1 MHWHV
6 RGAQVAFRFNG
17 LAKWLKA
24 GLTFW
29 WFDHNW
35 GFSIPPPFVNTS
47 HTSGVWEGLDNAAW
61 GSHVYYSVVAAV
73 DRARAPANRT
83 LFSRPM
89 ALTKFG
95 LPDWRPGMTYE
106 GAAESPAQHRYP
118 VWWTGDGVNLQASIE
133 TMVDAGVH
141 GFKPF
146 VHSDCGGDYRSS
158 SPGDLLRWTAHCAFG
173 SILRFHGADHRPWTY
188 GAAAE
193 ATVKSY
199 LDMRYKLLPSLI
211 AAGQQATADG
221 TPLVARCDLLWP
233 AHPEAA
239 SNLQYLFLNE
249 TLVAPIYDSTHNL
262 TTRPVWIPPGRW
274 ADAWN
279 GSLVTGPASLSVTLP
294 YERVPMWHKADGG
307 LVLAVD
313 EPATRVAD
321 QDWSTITLHAFPA
334 LDAMLTTRKTLHER
348 GGDAAPTR
356 LVMSTFGD
364 GRTVRLQISRCEVA
378 PADDAVATARGW
390 RLRLQLPPTATA
402 ATTLTATIDGTAAA
416 HALLLPL
423 AGEATPFGSRG
434 ARPAAGGAA
443 VLELEVPFRTH
454 PASAP
459 HPLRF
464 RYASLPACTNPCTIS
479 ALSCSLLAPF
489 LHPSCTRSA
498 GAAGHAAAHS
508 RGADRWRPKRRVCR
522 RVRRSWVFP
531 ARCPLRCIHA
541 RAPDDR
547 PVRRGFAAGA
557 AARAASIFRAGSA
570 LEENGRPA
578 RHGAA
583 APVRMRRRRSGAASG
598 GARCSPRWGRTPRAA
613 AAAPS
618 SYPAA

>member
-1 MHWHV
+1 MAYIV
-6 RGAQVAFRFNG
+6 RGAQVAFRFDG

-35 GFSIPPPFVNTS
+35 AFSIPPPFINTS

-73 DRARAPANRT
+73 DRARAPANST
-83 LFSRPM
+83 DQVRPM

-95 LPDWRPGMTYE
+95 LPDWRAGMAYE

-118 VWWTGDGVNLQASIE
+118 VWWTGDGVSLQASIE

-158 SPGDLLRWTAHCAFG
+158 SAGDLLRWTAHCAFG

-188 GAAAE
+188 GPAAE

-249 TLVAPIYDSTHNL
+249 TLVAPIYDSKLNL

-274 ADAWN
+274 MDAWN
-279 GSLVTGPASLSVTLP
+279 GSLVTGPASLSVALP

-334 LDAMLTTRKTLHER
+334 LHAVLTTHKTLHER
-348 GGDAAPTR
+348 GDDAAPTH
-356 LVMSTFGD
+356 LVMKTFGD
-364 GRTVRLQISRCEVA
+364 SRTVQLRISRREVA
-378 PADDAVATARGW
+378 LADDAAATARGW

-402 ATTLTATIDGTAAA
+402 VTTVTATIDGAAA
-416 HALLLPL
+416 APALLLPL
-423 AGEATPFGSRG
+423 AGMATPFGSRG
-434 ARPAAGGAA
+434 TRPAAGGAA
-443 VLELEVPFRTH
+443 VLELEVSFRNH
-454 PASAP
+454 PRIRSAP
-459 HPLRF
+459 
-464 RYASLPACTNPCTIS
+464 ASLPLRVPPCITPCTIS
-479 ALSCSLLAPF
+479 APLLLPPRTLPAPF
-489 LHPSCTRSA
+489 LHTLCR
-498 GAAGHAAAHS
+498 
-508 RGADRWRPKRRVCR
+508 CR
-522 RVRRSWVFP
+522 RARS
-531 ARCPLRCIHA
+531 
-541 RAPDDR
+541 RA
-547 PVRRGFAAGA
+547 
-557 AARAASIFRAGSA
+557 
-570 LEENGRPA
+570 
-578 RHGAA
+578 
-583 APVRMRRRRSGAASG
+583 
-598 GARCSPRWGRTPRAA
+598 
-613 AAAPS
+613 
-618 SYPAA
+618 

>member
-1 MHWHV
+1 MPPMHWRVHWHV
-6 RGAQVAFRFNG
+6 RGAQVAFRFDG

-35 GFSIPPPFVNTS
+35 AFSIPPPFVNTS
-47 HTSGVWEGLDNAAW
+47 RTSGVWEGLDNAAW
-61 GSHVYYSVVAAV
+61 GSHVFYSVVAAV
-73 DRARAPANRT
+73 DRARAAADSSS
-83 LFSRPM
+83 LLSRPM

-95 LPDWRPGMTYE
+95 LPDWRPGMAYE

-158 SPGDLLRWTAHCAFG
+158 AGDLLRWTAHCAFG
-173 SILRFHGADHRPWTY
+173 SILRFHGDDHRPWTY

-233 AHPEAA
+233 AYPEAA

-249 TLVAPIYDSTHNL
+249 TLVAPIYNTTHNL

-274 ADAWN
+274 VDAWN

-334 LDAMLTTRKTLHER
+334 LHAVLTTRKTLHER

-356 LVMSTFGD
+356 LVMNTFGD

-378 PADDAVATARGW
+378 PADDAAATARGW
-390 RLRLQLPPTATA
+390 RLRLQLPPTASA
-402 ATTLTATIDGTAAA
+402 ATTLTAAIDGTAAA
-416 HALLLPL
+416 HTLLLPL
-423 AGEATPFGSRG
+423 AGVATPFGSRG
-434 ARPAAGGAA
+434 TRPATGGAA

-454 PASAP
+454 SAFAP
-459 HPLRF
+459 RPSLHNPLRHLCVT
-464 RYASLPACTNPCTIS
+464 RVLPPHTLPLPC
-479 ALSCSLLAPF
+479 
-489 LHPSCTRSA
+489 SCTRSA
-498 GAAGHAAAHS
+498 GSAGYAAAHS

-522 RVRRSWVFP
+522 RV
-531 ARCPLRCIHA
+531 
-541 RAPDDR
+541 
-547 PVRRGFAAGA
+547 
-557 AARAASIFRAGSA
+557 
-570 LEENGRPA
+570 
-578 RHGAA
+578 
-583 APVRMRRRRSGAASG
+583 
-598 GARCSPRWGRTPRAA
+598 TP
-613 AAAPS
+613 
-618 SYPAA
+618 